1 MIELGKYQILK
12 VVRKST
18 IGVYLGDER
27 EQVLLP
33 KKQVPQDI
41 SVGDSIKVF
50 IYRDSEDRLISTVN
64 QPLLTLGE
72 VAMLTVKDVSKN
84 GAYLDWGLEKDLLLP
99 FREQV
104 RKVRPGEECLVALY
118 LEKDLFLPYKEQTTQ
133 VRPGERYLIAL
144 YIDKSSRLCGTMNVY
159 DYLED
164 NPPYV
169 KDDQVSGIVYNYNER
184 FGAFVAVDNKYH
196 GMLLKRE
203 LHRNV
208 QIGEQIEA
216 RVINVRKDG
225 KMDLSLQKK
234 AYLQMED
241 DAKKI
246 YEIIEAMG
254 GELPYTD
261 KAKPEVIKNDFNM
274 SKNEFKRGIG
284 RLLKEHKVSIG
295 VNSIN
300 LTKE

>member
-84 GAYLDWGLEKDLLLP
+84 GAYLDWGLEKDL
-99 FREQV
+99 
-104 RKVRPGEECLVALY
+104 
-118 LEKDLFLPYKEQTTQ
+118 FLPYKEQTTQ

-184 FGAFVAVDNKYH
+184 FG
-196 GMLLKRE
+196 
-203 LHRNV
+203 
-208 QIGEQIEA
+208 
-216 RVINVRKDG
+216 
-225 KMDLSLQKK
+225 
-234 AYLQMED
+234 
-241 DAKKI
+241 
-246 YEIIEAMG
+246 
-254 GELPYTD
+254 
-261 KAKPEVIKNDFNM
+261 EV
-274 SKNEFKRGIG
+274 EG
-284 RLLKEHKVSIG
+284 
-295 VNSIN
+295 
-300 LTKE
+300 

>member
-84 GAYLDWGLEKDLLLP
+84 GAYLDWGLEKDL
-99 FREQV
+99 
-104 RKVRPGEECLVALY
+104 
-118 LEKDLFLPYKEQTTQ
+118 FLPYKEQTTQ

-196 GMLLKRE
+196 GKLLKRE

-284 RLLKEHKVSIG
+284 RLLKERKVSIG
-295 VNSIN
+295 VNSIK

>member
-84 GAYLDWGLEKDLLLP
+84 GAYLDWGLEKDL
-99 FREQV
+99 
-104 RKVRPGEECLVALY
+104 
-118 LEKDLFLPYKEQTTQ
+118 FLPYKEQTTQ

-169 KDDQVSGIVYNYNER
+169 KDDQVSHSCNIFHYIYQ
-184 FGAFVAVDNKYH
+184 F
-196 GMLLKRE
+196 
-203 LHRNV
+203 
-208 QIGEQIEA
+208 
-216 RVINVRKDG
+216 
-225 KMDLSLQKK
+225 LQ
-234 AYLQMED
+234 L
-241 DAKKI
+241 
-246 YEIIEAMG
+246 
-254 GELPYTD
+254 
-261 KAKPEVIKNDFNM
+261 
-274 SKNEFKRGIG
+274 
-284 RLLKEHKVSIG
+284 
-295 VNSIN
+295 
-300 LTKE
+300 

>member
-84 GAYLDWGLEKDLLLP
+84 RAYLDWG
-99 FREQV
+99 
-104 RKVRPGEECLVALY
+104 

-184 FGAFVAVDNKYH
+184 FGAFVD
-196 GMLLKRE
+196 
-203 LHRNV
+203 
-208 QIGEQIEA
+208 IT
-216 RVINVRKDG
+216 
-225 KMDLSLQKK
+225 S
-234 AYLQMED
+234 
-241 DAKKI
+241 
-246 YEIIEAMG
+246 
-254 GELPYTD
+254 
-261 KAKPEVIKNDFNM
+261 
-274 SKNEFKRGIG
+274 
-284 RLLKEHKVSIG
+284 
-295 VNSIN
+295 
-300 LTKE
+300 

>member
-1 MIELGKYQILK
+1 MIELGKKQTLLI
-12 VVRKST
+12 VKSVEF
-18 IGVYLGDER
+18 GVYLAEDMNADTKH
-27 EQVLLP
+27 QVLLP
-33 KKQVPQDI
+33 AKQVPAGTKA
-41 SVGDSIKVF
+41 GDKLEVF
-50 IYRDSEDRLISTVN
+50 IYKDSQDRLIATTN
-64 QPLLTLGE
+64 EPLLMVGQAGL
-72 VAMLTVKDVSKN
+72 LKVKQVTRI
-84 GAYLDWGLEKDLLLP
+84 GAFLDWG
-99 FREQV
+99 
-104 RKVRPGEECLVALY
+104 

-284 RLLKEHKVSIG
+284 RLLKERKVSIG
-295 VNSIN
+295 VNSIK

>member
-84 GAYLDWGLEKDLLLP
+84 GAYLDWGLEKDL
-99 FREQV
+99 
-104 RKVRPGEECLVALY
+104 
-118 LEKDLFLPYKEQTTQ
+118 FLPYKEQTTQ

-159 DYLED
+159 D
-164 NPPYV
+164 
-169 KDDQVSGIVYNYNER
+169 IW
-184 FGAFVAVDNKYH
+184 
-196 GMLLKRE
+196 
-203 LHRNV
+203 
-208 QIGEQIEA
+208 
-216 RVINVRKDG
+216 
-225 KMDLSLQKK
+225 
-234 AYLQMED
+234 
-241 DAKKI
+241 KI
-246 YEIIEAMG
+246 IRHM
-254 GELPYTD
+254 
-261 KAKPEVIKNDFNM
+261 
-274 SKNEFKRGIG
+274 
-284 RLLKEHKVSIG
+284 
-295 VNSIN
+295 
-300 LTKE
+300 

>member
-84 GAYLDWGLEKDLLLP
+84 GAYLDWGLEKDL
-99 FREQV
+99 
-104 RKVRPGEECLVALY
+104 
-118 LEKDLFLPYKEQTTQ
+118 FLPYKEQTTQ

-196 GMLLKRE
+196 GMPLKRE

-284 RLLKEHKVSIG
+284 RLLKERKVSIG
-295 VNSIN
+295 VNSIK

>member
-84 GAYLDWGLEKDLLLP
+84 GAYLDWGLEKDL
-99 FREQV
+99 
-104 RKVRPGEECLVALY
+104 
-118 LEKDLFLPYKEQTTQ
+118 FLPYKEQTTQ

-184 FGAFVAVDNKYH
+184 FGAFVAVDNKYY

>member
-84 GAYLDWGLEKDLLLP
+84 GAYLDWGLEKDL
-99 FREQV
+99 
-104 RKVRPGEECLVALY
+104 
-118 LEKDLFLPYKEQTTQ
+118 FLPYKEQTTQ

-184 FGAFVAVDNKYH
+184 FGAFVAVENKNH
-196 GMLLKRE
+196 WMLLKRE

>member
-1 MIELGKYQILK
+1 M
-12 VVRKST
+12 
-18 IGVYLGDER
+18 
-27 EQVLLP
+27 
-33 KKQVPQDI
+33 
-41 SVGDSIKVF
+41 
-50 IYRDSEDRLISTVN
+50 
-64 QPLLTLGE
+64 
-72 VAMLTVKDVSKN
+72 
-84 GAYLDWGLEKDLLLP
+84 
-99 FREQV
+99 
-104 RKVRPGEECLVALY
+104 
-118 LEKDLFLPYKEQTTQ
+118 FLPYKEQTTQ

>member
-33 KKQVPQDI
+33 KKQVPHDI

-84 GAYLDWGLEKDLLLP
+84 GAYLDWG
-99 FREQV
+99 
-104 RKVRPGEECLVALY
+104 

-284 RLLKEHKVSIG
+284 RLLKERKVSIG
-295 VNSIN
+295 VNSIK